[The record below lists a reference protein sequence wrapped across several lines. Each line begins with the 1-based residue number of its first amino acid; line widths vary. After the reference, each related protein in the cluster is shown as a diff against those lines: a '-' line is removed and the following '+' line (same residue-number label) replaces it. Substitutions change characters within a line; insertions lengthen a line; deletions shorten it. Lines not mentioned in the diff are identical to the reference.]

1 MSWDKLRA
9 RSHALLWFG
18 TDDDKR
24 DRWSITDP
32 ESERLAEACR
42 RLRPRG
48 PSENG
53 GQWPVRTP
61 EEQQRDSDI
70 YVLLRVV
77 HDYQHLTTYDLGV
90 EHILKK
96 LRVIW
101 RALRE
106 AREKEPDGEAG

>member
-1 MSWDKLRA
+1 M

-18 TDDDKR
+18 TDADGR
-24 DRWSITDP
+24 DHWSITDP

-42 RLRPRG
+42 RLKPE
-48 PSENG
+48 STIVG
-53 GQWPVRTP
+53 GEWVVLPP
-61 EEQQRDSDI
+61 EEQQRNADI

-77 HDYQHLTTYDLGV
+77 HDYQHLTIYELGV

-106 AREKEPDGEAG
+106 AREKEPSDE